1 MRHRLKG
8 SKLGRTASHRKA
20 TLRSLSV
27 ALLTHH
33 RIVTTL
39 TKAKELRRHVEP
51 VITRSKDDTTHNRRE
66 TFSFLQDKVAVTKLF
81 DEIAPKV
88 ADRPGGYTRV
98 VKLGTRVGDGAEM
111 AVIELVDF
119 NESGNDQKT
128 TKKKRTRRAG
138 KTAKT
143 ATDVSPTEST
153 VNDANDTVQEATV
166 VNESEVDVQ
175 ESAPEAPADSQT
187 TSTSEVSEDQVQSED
202 DTENHK
208 KP

>member
-51 VITRSKDDTTHNRRE
+51 VITRSKEDNTHNRRQ

-81 DEIAPKV
+81 DEIAPKI

-98 VKLGTRVGDGAEM
+98 IKLGTRVGDGADM

-119 NESGNDQKT
+119 NESGSDEKQ

-138 KTAKT
+138 KSTK
-143 ATDVSPTEST
+143 TESSVAT
-153 VNDANDTVQEATV
+153 EEPKKAVQDAAVIEDV
-166 VNESEVDVQ
+166 VEEQPPVGDEKASSE
-175 ESAPEAPADSQT
+175 E
-187 TSTSEVSEDQVQSED
+187 EVAQQDETKSEDSATTDTQED
-202 DTENHK
+202 TK
-208 KP
+208 S

>member
-119 NESGNDQKT
+119 NESGNDQKA
-128 TKKKRTRRAG
+128 TKKKTNSSGRKKLQKLLPMFLLQNRL
-138 KTAKT
+138 
-143 ATDVSPTEST
+143 ST
-153 VNDANDTVQEATV
+153 TLMTLFKR
-166 VNESEVDVQ
+166 
-175 ESAPEAPADSQT
+175 PR
-187 TSTSEVSEDQVQSED
+187 
-202 DTENHK
+202 
-208 KP
+208 